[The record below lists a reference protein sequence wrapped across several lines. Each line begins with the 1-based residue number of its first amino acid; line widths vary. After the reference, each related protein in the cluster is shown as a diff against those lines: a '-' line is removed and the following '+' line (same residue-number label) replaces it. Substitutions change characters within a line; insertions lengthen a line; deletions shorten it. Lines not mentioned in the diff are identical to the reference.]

1 MNGIVSK
8 LVSKRNGPLD
18 VITMGH
24 KTLREKA
31 LPVSDEFILS
41 KEGKTFIKQM
51 FATLDAKEDG
61 V

>member
-1 MNGIVSK
+1 MSSIVSK
-8 LVSKRNGPLD
+8 LVGKRNGPLN

-24 KTLREKA
+24 KTLREKT

-51 FATLDAKEDG
+51 FATLEATEDG